1 MKTNSRRH
9 KKGKLVLLSREG
21 SHLAV
26 LASLSSQLLQLGSL
40 HMGGIGGGGG
50 GGSLQQQGLALSL
63 YAVLN
68 LFLNFFNKWA
78 LGSSGAGFSFPVF
91 YSMFH
96 MLMSLVGSLV
106 LMKVRPPPT
115 GMPSLQQFG
124 VYKWEA
130 LTAYGQSRV
139 LARP

>member
-1 MKTNSRRH
+1 MFA
-9 KKGKLVLLSREG
+9 L
-21 SHLAV
+21 V
-26 LASLSSQLLQLGSL
+26 LASLSSQLLQLCSL
-40 HMGGIGGGGG
+40 HMGGFGGGGG
-50 GGSLQQQGLALSL
+50 GGTLQQQGLALSL